1 MELYLDSVDF
11 NEVHEAVS
19 LGFLEGITTT
29 PTFMHR
35 HGIKDVDQAI
45 VDLSH
50 LARHVHVEAL
60 GDTCEQILEEAQ
72 RIDELDGVGDSL
84 VFKIPVTNEGL
95 KAEAKLAAKG
105 KKTNIHLVYTLNQAY
120 LAAAAGATY
129 ICPLVGRLHDQ
140 GHDSFA
146 LIEQSVEMVEKYG
159 YSTKIM
165 VSSVR
170 HPDHVRM
177 GILCRAHAATIPWK
191 VMKILAD
198 NVLTGHG
205 IALFDKHTKLTTY
218 TVGQVIRDANPKV
231 SPQSNVAEASI
242 EMTKSDLGVVS
253 VVDHDGV
260 LIGVFT
266 DGDLRRATTQYQN
279 LSNVKMEELM
289 VKNPKTVNQET
300 ILQEAVDTMH
310 EGKIDNLIV
319 VDQQNRPVGV
329 IDVQDLLE
337 DGLF

>member
-11 NEVHEAVS
+11 KEVREAVE

-50 LARHVHVEAL
+50 MARHVHVEAL
-60 GDTCEQILEEAQ
+60 GDTCEQILEEAR
-72 RIDELDGVGDSL
+72 RIAQLKGVADSL
-84 VFKIPVTNEGL
+84 VFKIPITNEGL
-95 KAEAKLAAKG
+95 KANSLLAKEGL
-105 KKTNIHLVYTLNQAY
+105 KTNIHLVYTLNQAY
-120 LAAAAGATY
+120 LAAVAGATY

-146 LIEQSVEMVEKYG
+146 LIEQSVDMVERYG
-159 YSTKIM
+159 FATKIM

-177 GILCRAHAATIPWK
+177 GILCGAHAATIPWK

-205 IALFDKHTKLTTY
+205 IDLFDKHTKLTTY
-218 TVGQVIRDANPKV
+218 TVGQVIRDANPV
-231 SPQSNVAEASI
+231 VTVASTVAQASI
-242 EMTKSDLGVVS
+242 EMTRSGLGIVS
-253 VVDHDGV
+253 VVDDGGKLV
-260 LIGVFT
+260 GVFT
-266 DGDLRRATTQYQN
+266 DGDLRRAVEHEK
-279 LSNVKMEELM
+279 LAEETMDQLM
-289 VKNPKTVNQET
+289 GKNPKTLTEET
-300 ILQEAVDTMH
+300 LLQEAIDIMH
-310 EGKIDNLIV
+310 ESKLDNLVV
-319 VDQQNRPVGV
+319 VDPKNRPVGI
-329 IDVQDLLE
+329 IDIQDLLQ
-337 DGLF
+337 DGLI

>member
-11 NEVHEAVS
+11 KEVREAVE
-19 LGFLEGITTT
+19 LGFLDGITTT

-35 HGIKDVDQAI
+35 HGIKNVDQAI
-45 VDLSH
+45 VELSH
-50 LARHVHVEAL
+50 MARHVHVEAL
-60 GDTCEQILEEAQ
+60 GDTSEQILKEAD
-72 RIDELDGVGDSL
+72 RLASLKDVGESL

-95 KAEAKLAAKG
+95 KAGAKLASQG

-146 LIEQSVEMVEKYG
+146 LIEQSVEMVERYG

-177 GILCRAHAATIPWK
+177 GILCGAHAATIPWK

-205 IALFDKHTKLTTY
+205 IQLFDKHTKLTTY
-218 TVGQVIRDANPKV
+218 TVGQVIRQANPTV
-231 SPQSNVAEASI
+231 TPESTVAQASI
-242 EMTKSDLGVVS
+242 EMTRSDLGIVS
-253 VVDHDGV
+253 VVDDNGKLV
-260 LIGVFT
+260 GVFT
-266 DGDLRRATTQYQN
+266 DGDLRRAVQHDN
-279 LSNVKMEELM
+279 LIHEKIQDLMGTNPRSVNEETL
-289 VKNPKTVNQET
+289 
-300 ILQEAVDTMH
+300 LQEAINIMH
-310 EGKIDNLIV
+310 ETKVDNLVV
-319 VDQQNRPVGV
+319 VDQVNRPIGI

-337 DGLF
+337 DGLI

>member
-11 NEVHEAVS
+11 KEVREAVE

-50 LARHVHVEAL
+50 MARHVHVEAL
-60 GDTCEQILEEAQ
+60 GDTCEQILEAARRIAQ
-72 RIDELDGVGDSL
+72 LKGVADSL
-84 VFKIPVTNEGL
+84 VFKIPITNEGL
-95 KAEAKLAAKG
+95 KANSLLAKEGL
-105 KKTNIHLVYTLNQAY
+105 KTNIHLVYTLNQAY

-146 LIEQSVEMVEKYG
+146 LIEQSVDMVERYG
-159 YSTKIM
+159 FATKIM

-177 GILCRAHAATIPWK
+177 GILCGAHAATIPWK

-205 IALFDKHTKLTTY
+205 IDLFDKHTKLTTY
-218 TVGQVIRDANPKV
+218 TVGQVIRDANPV
-231 SPQSNVAEASI
+231 VTAASTVAQASI
-242 EMTKSDLGVVS
+242 EMTRSGLGIVS
-253 VVDHDGV
+253 VVDDGGKLV
-260 LIGVFT
+260 GVFT
-266 DGDLRRATTQYQN
+266 DGDLRRAVEHEK
-279 LSNVKMEELM
+279 LAEETMDQLM
-289 VKNPKTVNQET
+289 GKNPKTLTEET
-300 ILQEAVDTMH
+300 LLQEAIDIMH
-310 EGKIDNLIV
+310 ESKLDNLVV
-319 VDQQNRPVGV
+319 VDSKNRPVGI
-329 IDVQDLLE
+329 IDIQDLLQ
-337 DGLF
+337 DGLI